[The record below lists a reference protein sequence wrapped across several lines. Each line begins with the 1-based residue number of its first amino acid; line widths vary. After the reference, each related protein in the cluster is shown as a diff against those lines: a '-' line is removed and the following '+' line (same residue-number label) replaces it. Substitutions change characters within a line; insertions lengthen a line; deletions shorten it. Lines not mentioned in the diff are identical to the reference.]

1 MATATKERTRYP
13 AGTWMRLES
22 GAKLRKRMND
32 EQRSLADVARYAGV
46 SRGFISH
53 LTAGREKTCTPRV
66 AQRIAEIV
74 NRDVEELFEVHVP
87 PASCRTVKS
96 QARRVA

>member
-1 MATATKERTRYP
+1 VATTTKERIRYP

-32 EQRSLADVARYAGV
+32 EKRSLADVARYAGV

-66 AQRIAEIV
+66 AHRIAEIV
-74 NRDVEELFEVHVP
+74 DRDVEELFQVHVP
-87 PASCRTVKS
+87 PAGCRIAKS
-96 QARRVA
+96 QASRAA